1 MEKRKKEKLE
11 QKIVQH
17 LLEQKIEKVFI
28 ICPVRNLTPEEDK
41 EIKAYIGMLE
51 SKGIKVHYPPR
62 DTNQNDSIG
71 LRICSDNKKALR
83 ESDRIDIYLNSS
95 SSGTLFDF
103 GMAFAFE
110 KPIYLINR
118 DDLKPTDGKRFV
130 IVLLALDEL
139 YKKKYNNS
147 L

>member
-1 MEKRKKEKLE
+1 MEKRKKEK
-11 QKIVQH
+11 
-17 LLEQKIEKVFI
+17 LEQKIEKVFI

-41 EIKAYIGMLE
+41 EIKVYINMLE

-103 GMAFAFE
+103 GMAFALE
-110 KPIYLINR
+110 KPICLINR
-118 DDLKPTDGKRFV
+118 DKLKPTDGKSF
-130 IVLLALDEL
+130 INVLLSLDEF
-139 YKKKYNNS
+139 YRKKYNNS